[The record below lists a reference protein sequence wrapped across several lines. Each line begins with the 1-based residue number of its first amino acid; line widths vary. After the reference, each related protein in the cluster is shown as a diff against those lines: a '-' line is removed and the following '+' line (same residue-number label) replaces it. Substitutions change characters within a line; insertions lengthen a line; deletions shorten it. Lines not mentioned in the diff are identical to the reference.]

1 MNKQIQLSILSVFV
15 VAALI
20 GSVVTVGDNLVSATN
35 KKSNEAVQLLEQF
48 SGSEQFA
55 ECATD
60 NNTLV
65 SCNNVGLALNAQD
78 GNNAGGQQ

>member
-20 GSVVTVGDNLVSATN
+20 GSVVTIGENMVSATE
-35 KKSNEAVQLLEQF
+35 KKNNEAVQFLEQF
-48 SGSEQFA
+48 SGSEQFT
-55 ECATD
+55 ECTSD
-60 NNTLV
+60 KNTKA
-65 SCNNVGLALNAQD
+65 SCNNAGLALNLQD

>member
-20 GSVVTVGDNLVSATN
+20 GSVVTVGDNMVSAT
-35 KKSNEAVQLLEQF
+35 KKEKNESVQAIEQF

-55 ECATD
+55 GCATE
-60 NNTLV
+60 NNTLAG
-65 SCNNVGLALNAQD
+65 CNNVGLALNAED

>member
-20 GSVVTVGDNLVSATN
+20 GSVLTVGDSMVSATS

-60 NNTLV
+60 NNTIA

-78 GNNAGGQQ
+78 GSNAGGQQ